1 MILLPEKRMKQTE
14 IYGGNKNMTDKQFAR
29 RLAKLNTAL
38 WDCIGEAETLCDE
51 AKNKSIDDN
60 MKKLFAQY
68 NEEGGV
74 DCDLHNATLSD
85 ISLLIKSM
93 MN

>member
-1 MILLPEKRMKQTE
+1 
-14 IYGGNKNMTDKQFAR
+14 MTDKQFAR

-38 WDCIGEAETLCDE
+38 WNCIGEAETLYDE

-68 NEEGGV
+68 NDDGAV

-85 ISLLIKSM
+85 ISCLIKIMIS
-93 MN
+93 